1 MQFVIL
7 NGLECFFKRGKKL
20 MIAITVTKDG
30 LKWLTP
36 MPKIDTERLAM
47 LMKSNPGCTV
57 EPVQGKIADLRT
69 LQDNQS
75 VAKGGENYY
84 FLITRKG

>member
-7 NGLECFFKRGKKL
+7 NGLECFLYREEIMVDLQESIQVLKDFVVAQGVHL
-20 MIAITVTKDG
+20 MTLHPD
-30 LKWLTP
+30 
-36 MPKIDTERLAM
+36 
-47 LMKSNPGCTV
+47 CTV
-57 EPVQGKIADLRT
+57 EPKQGKLIDLRT

-84 FLITRKG
+84 FLITRKI